1 MIKTIFLSYILI
13 LGYSCSEAEYKLNYF
28 DIRGRGEFIRFIFAA
43 SNQNFEDNRIK
54 IEDWPTLKPTFP
66 FQQLPTLDVRQGS
79 ETIVLAQ
86 SKAIARFL
94 ADRFGLNGENEI
106 EKALI
111 DMYGCQL
118 GDLADSTLGKNLTK
132 EQLDEIL
139 HRNFKF
145 FEDRLI
151 KNGNG
156 FLVGSKLSW
165 TDLFLSQLMDFLEKT
180 KDEYFKNYPHVKAL
194 DEYVREL
201 PGIQEWIKKRPN
213 F

>member
-1 MIKTIFLSYILI
+1 
-13 LGYSCSEAEYKLNYF
+13 YKLNYF

-86 SKAIARFL
+86 SKAIGNNYSYHVFFNIKSTLNLARFL

-118 GDLADSTLGKNLTK
+118 GD
-132 EQLDEIL
+132 
-139 HRNFKF
+139 
-145 FEDRLI
+145 
-151 KNGNG
+151 
-156 FLVGSKLSW
+156 
-165 TDLFLSQLMDFLEKT
+165 
-180 KDEYFKNYPHVKAL
+180 
-194 DEYVREL
+194 
-201 PGIQEWIKKRPN
+201 
-213 F
+213 